1 MDYAPRYEFQKCV
14 ARYRG
19 DYQQKGF
26 SCWDQFLAMAFAQL
40 TYRESLRDIEA
51 CLRALGRK
59 RYHMGF
65 RSKVARTT
73 LADANERRDWR
84 IYADF
89 AQVLIGMARPLY
101 AEDPIGVE
109 LDQGLYALDSTT
121 IDLCLS
127 LFPWARFRRHKAAV
141 KMHTLLDLHGNIP
154 AFIHVT
160 DGKVHD
166 VNVLDEIAPEAGAF
180 YVMDR
185 AYIDF
190 ERLFLFSLCSAFFV
204 VRAKKNIV
212 LRRRYSRRVDTTTG
226 LRSDQ
231 TVILTTNKS
240 AKTYPD
246 PLRRISY
253 FDAGTNKRLKFLTN
267 NFALPALTITQI
279 YKSRWQVELFF
290 KWIKQHL
297 RIKSFLDRKP
307 RPRRGNHPLP
317 DRGPAGSLPGN
328 DLPIRQHTGGSDDH
342 TRSRYPDHG
351 RDLWPLRS
359 LSHRVDR
366 VGPRGEASGLFACHH
381 AGRRSRCGL
390 PDSCR
395 LPNGRS
401 VAFRSRPPQV
411 ESREGLPGVG
421 RKMTHRKVGTEP
433 PVPTFFM
440 SPLSSL
446 GGRKGFHEQQLNVG
460 DEGHWRLSPVALDA
474 YRAFTRCPAEKTGRR
489 CLSLFFDNNFHKV
502 S

>member
-51 CLRALGRK
+51 RLRALGRK

-101 AEDPIGVE
+101 AEDPIGVSPSTAPARGFSCWDQGLYALALGRKRYHSIPPLSGLIYVSFMALFEDPIGVE

-204 VRAKKNIV
+204 VRAKKNVV

-297 RIKSFLDRKP
+297 RIKSFYGTSENAVKTQIWIAISVYVHVAIIRK
-307 RPRRGNHPLP
+307 RLGI
-317 DRGPAGSLPGN
+317 D
-328 DLPIRQHTGGSDDH
+328 
-342 TRSRYPDHG
+342 
-351 RDLWPLRS
+351 RS
-359 LSHRVDR
+359 LYQILQILSITILEKQ
-366 VGPRGEASGLFACHH
+366 PILQAFH
-381 AGRRSRCGL
+381 A
-390 PDSCR
+390 PDSQFNE
-395 LPNGRS
+395 LQDPN
-401 VAFRSRPPQV
+401 
-411 ESREGLPGVG
+411 
-421 RKMTHRKVGTEP
+421 
-433 PVPTFFM
+433 
-440 SPLSSL
+440 
-446 GGRKGFHEQQLNVG
+446 QLV
-460 DEGHWRLSPVALDA
+460 
-474 YRAFTRCPAEKTGRR
+474 
-489 CLSLFFDNNFHKV
+489 LFDF
-502 S
+502 